1 MKPRARIFQKAR
13 ESEVQAPRVES
24 APGRLGPR
32 RRTVAPIFTLL
43 PAGLLLAAILMVA
56 LSPPL
61 PAQSGEDILER
72 AEEALY
78 PDDFYMEVEM
88 NTHKPNRRDS
98 MMVFESYHRDGAG
111 TFMQV
116 TAPPRSRGMRFLQKE
131 EDLWMYNPRS
141 NSRRAIR
148 LSPRDSFQGSAFS
161 NNDVGDPDYSDDYDV
176 RLAGR
181 ETLNHEELGSL
192 ETIKLELTAKR
203 ETTTY
208 GRIVMWIRESD
219 DIPLRMEYYAKSG
232 LLFKRMTLS
241 EIAELAGRQR
251 PSFMRMESLEQDDFY
266 STVKINEM
274 EVRDD
279 LPDRYFSQ
287 ANLTR

>member
-1 MKPRARIFQKAR
+1 MNPKVMSLGRALLGAIFLTL
-13 ESEVQAPRVES
+13 S
-24 APGRLGPR
+24 A
-32 RRTVAPIFTLL
+32 
-43 PAGLLLAAILMVA
+43 A
-56 LSPPL
+56 LL
-61 PAQSGEDILER
+61 PAQSGEEVLER

-78 PDDFYMEVEM
+78 PDNFYMVVEM
-88 NTHKPNRRDS
+88 NTHKPDRRDT

-111 TFMQV
+111 TFMEV

-131 EDLWMYNPRS
+131 EDLWMHNPRS

-161 NNDVGDPDYSDDYDV
+161 NNDVGDPNYSDDYDV
-176 RLAGR
+176 RIAGG
-181 ETLNHEELGSL
+181 ETLNHEELGSV
-192 ETIKLELTAKR
+192 ETVKLELTAKR

-219 DIPLRMEYYAKSG
+219 DIPLKMEYYAKSG

-241 EIAELAGRQR
+241 EITDLAGRQR

-266 STVKINEM
+266 STVKIEEM
-274 EVRDD
+274 EVRED

>member
-1 MKPRARIFQKAR
+1 MKLRTEISRMPQTP
-13 ESEVQAPRVES
+13 EVSVRTF
-24 APGRLGPR
+24 RLLPTG
-32 RRTVAPIFTLL
+32 LL
-43 PAGLLLAAILMVA
+43 PAALFMVV
-56 LSPPL
+56 LSTPL
-61 PAQSGEDILER
+61 PAQSGEEILER

-78 PDDFYMEVEM
+78 PDNFYMEVEM

-111 TFMQV
+111 TFMEV

-131 EDLWMYNPRS
+131 KDLWMYNPRS

-176 RLAGR
+176 TLAGR
-181 ETLNHEELGSL
+181 ETLSHEELGTV

-208 GRIVMWIRESD
+208 GRIVMWIRETD
-219 DIPLRMEYYAKSG
+219 DIPLKMEYYAKSG
-232 LLFKRMTLS
+232 LLFKRMSLS
-241 EIAELAGRQR
+241 EITELAGRQR
-251 PSFMRMESLEQDDFY
+251 PSFMRMESLEQEDFY

-274 EVRDD
+274 EARDN

-287 ANLTR
+287 ANLSR

>member
-1 MKPRARIFQKAR
+1 MSANANREVGSRSGWAARIRK
-13 ESEVQAPRVES
+13 
-24 APGRLGPR
+24 G
-32 RRTVAPIFTLL
+32 
-43 PAGLLLAAILMVA
+43 LLAALLLTLLTIA
-56 LSPPL
+56 L
-61 PAQSGEDILER
+61 PAQSGEEILER

-78 PDDFYMEVEM
+78 PENFYMKVDM
-88 NTHKPNRRDS
+88 NTHKPGRRDT
-98 MMVFESYHRDGAG
+98 MMAFESYHRDGAG
-111 TFMQV
+111 TFMEV
-116 TAPPRSRGMRFLQKE
+116 TAPARSRGMRFLQKE

-181 ETLNHEELGSL
+181 ESLNHDELGSV
-192 ETIKLELTAKR
+192 ETIRLELTAKR

-219 DIPLRMEYYAKSG
+219 DIPLEMEYYAKSG

-241 EIAELAGRQR
+241 QIRELAGRQR

-266 STVKINEM
+266 STVEIEEM
-274 EVRDD
+274 EVRDN